1 MVQPNWP
8 ILVLFYDQ
16 GEAHLLATTTAVRDA
31 SMNNS
36 MLIGIV
42 AALFAA
48 FAWSLNFVVPFVIGD
63 YSVFDF
69 ALFRFGVSG
78 AVAMGFLSWKWDTVR
93 VLGVSD
99 WRVAFRL
106 GFIGYLG
113 YFLTVAGAAIFA
125 GPVIAPAFLGLV
137 PIVLAVAGNLRQKAV
152 SWSAL
157 ILPLTLAAI
166 GLAFVNAS
174 VFGAASMTSTRSL
187 FAGIPLAIAAVS
199 LWTWFGLANQRA
211 LAERPSM
218 DAGVWTALILVGGGV
233 EMLVFMP
240 AGLALGVFSIPQLG
254 LGWDVAG
261 QLYVWSISLAILAS
275 VGGALAWTFAAKRL
289 PVALSAQLIVSET
302 VFGTIFGLAVHG
314 RWPAPTDILGIAF
327 LVAGVMT
334 AIHVFHGERKL
345 AAVVYLPRESR
356 PKTGFC
362 DSHPS

>member
-1 MVQPNWP
+1 MDSG
-8 ILVLFYDQ
+8 LLDR
-16 GEAHLLATTTAVRDA
+16 ELLALSKRDRSA
-31 SMNNS
+31 SISNS
-36 MLIGIV
+36 KSIGIV

-78 AVAMGFLSWKWDTVR
+78 AAALGFLVWRWDTIR
-93 VLGVSD
+93 VLGLGD
-99 WRVAFRL
+99 WLAAFGL

-113 YFLTVAGAAIFA
+113 YFLSVAGAALFA

-157 ILPLTLAAI
+157 ILPLSLAAV

-174 VFGAASMTSTRSL
+174 VFDPASTTSTQSL
-187 FAGIPLAIAAVS
+187 IVGIPLAIAAVG

-211 LAERPSM
+211 LAERPRIDS
-218 DAGVWTALILVGGGV
+218 GVWTALILVGGGV

-240 AGLALGVFSIPQLG
+240 VGLALGMFNFPQLG
-254 LGWDVAG
+254 LGWDAAG
-261 QLYVWSISLAILAS
+261 SLYLWSISLALLAS

-302 VFGTIFGLAVHG
+302 GFGTIFGLAVHG
-314 RWPAPTDILGIAF
+314 RWPTPTDILGIVF
-327 LVAGVMT
+327 LVAGVVT
-334 AIHVFHGERKL
+334 AIRVFHSEHKL
-345 AAVVYLPRESR
+345 TAVAQEPR
-356 PKTGFC
+356 
-362 DSHPS
+362 DSWE

>member
-1 MVQPNWP
+1 
-8 ILVLFYDQ
+8 
-16 GEAHLLATTTAVRDA
+16 
-31 SMNNS
+31 MNNS
-36 MLIGIV
+36 MLIGIA

-78 AVAMGFLSWKWDTVR
+78 AVGIGFLLWKWRTIR
-93 VLGVSD
+93 VVGMSD
-99 WRVAFRL
+99 WLVAFRL

-137 PIVLAVAGNLRQKAV
+137 PIVLAVAGNLRRKAV
-152 SWSAL
+152 RWSAL
-157 ILPLTLAAI
+157 ILPLALAAV
-166 GLAFVNAS
+166 GLAFVNAG
-174 VFGAASMTSTRSL
+174 VFDLASTTSTQSL
-187 FAGIPLAIAAVS
+187 IVGILLAITAVN

-218 DAGVWTALILVGGGV
+218 DSGVWTALILVGGGV
-233 EMLVFMP
+233 EMLVFVP
-240 AGLALGVFSIPQLG
+240 VGLALGVFNFPQLG
-254 LGWDVAG
+254 LGWDAAG
-261 QLYVWSISLAILAS
+261 SLYLWSISLAILAS

-314 RWPAPTDILGIAF
+314 RWPTPTDILGIAF

-334 AIHVFHGERKL
+334 AIHVFHSERKL
-345 AAVVYLPRESR
+345 AAVA
-356 PKTGFC
+356 
-362 DSHPS
+362 

>member
-1 MVQPNWP
+1 M
-8 ILVLFYDQ
+8 
-16 GEAHLLATTTAVRDA
+16 
-31 SMNNS
+31 
-36 MLIGIV
+36 

-78 AVAMGFLSWKWDTVR
+78 AVAVGFLIWKWDAICALR
-93 VLGVSD
+93 IGD
-99 WRVAFRL
+99 WLAAFGL

-113 YFLTVAGAAIFA
+113 YFLSVAGAAIFA

-137 PIVLAVAGNLRQKAV
+137 PIVLAVAGNLRQKTV

-157 ILPLTLAAI
+157 IVPLALAAVGLTL
-166 GLAFVNAS
+166 VNAS
-174 VFGAASMTSTRSL
+174 VFDPTNTTSTRSL
-187 FAGIPLAIAAVS
+187 IVGIPLALAAVG

-211 LAERPSM
+211 LAERPGM
-218 DAGVWTALILVGGGV
+218 DTGVWTALILVGGGV
-233 EMLVFMP
+233 QMLVFMP
-240 AGLALGVFSIPQLG
+240 VGLALGVFHFPQLG

-261 QLYVWSISLAILAS
+261 SLYLWSISLAFLAS
-275 VGGALAWTFAAKRL
+275 VGGALAWTFAAQRL

-314 RWPAPTDILGIAF
+314 RWPTPTDILGIVF

-334 AIHVFHGERKL
+334 AIHVFHSERRL
-345 AAVVYLPRESR
+345 AAVA
-356 PKTGFC
+356 
-362 DSHPS
+362 

>member
-1 MVQPNWP
+1 MRNPM
-8 ILVLFYDQ
+8 LF
-16 GEAHLLATTTAVRDA
+16 
-31 SMNNS
+31 
-36 MLIGIV
+36 GIV

-48 FAWSLNFVVPFVIGD
+48 FAWSLNFVVPFVIGG

-78 AVAMGFLSWKWDTVR
+78 ALGMAYLLWKSDTIR
-93 VLGVSD
+93 GLRLRD
-99 WRVAFRL
+99 WLAAFRL

-113 YFLTVAGAAIFA
+113 YFLSVAGAAIFA

-137 PIVLAVAGNLRQKAV
+137 PIVLAIAGNLRQKTV

-157 ILPLTLAAI
+157 IFPLTLAVI

-174 VFGAASMTSTRSL
+174 ALDAASMTSMRSL
-187 FAGIPLAIAAVS
+187 VVGIVLAMAAVS

-218 DAGVWTALILVGGGV
+218 DSGVWTALILVGGGV
-233 EMLVFMP
+233 EMLAFTPV
-240 AGLALGVFSIPQLG
+240 GLALGVFSFPQLG

-261 QLYVWSISLAILAS
+261 SLYLWSGSLAILAS

-314 RWPAPTDILGIAF
+314 RWPTTTDLLGIVF

-334 AIHVFHGERKL
+334 AIHVFHSERKL
-345 AAVVYLPRESR
+345 AVAV
-356 PKTGFC
+356 
-362 DSHPS
+362 

>member
-1 MVQPNWP
+1 MNSSK
-8 ILVLFYDQ
+8 
-16 GEAHLLATTTAVRDA
+16 
-31 SMNNS
+31 SM
-36 MLIGIV
+36 GIV

-78 AVAMGFLSWKWDTVR
+78 VVAVGFLIWKWDAIR
-93 VLGVSD
+93 VLRMGD
-99 WRVAFRL
+99 WLAAFGL

-113 YFLTVAGAAIFA
+113 YFLSVAGAAIFA

-137 PIVLAVAGNLRQKAV
+137 PIVLAVAGNLRQKTV

-157 ILPLTLAAI
+157 ILPLALAAV
-166 GLAFVNAS
+166 GLAFVNAG
-174 VFGAASMTSTRSL
+174 VFDPASTTSTRSL
-187 FAGIPLAIAAVS
+187 IVGIPLAVAAVS

-211 LAERPSM
+211 LAQRPRM
-218 DAGVWTALILVGGGV
+218 DTGVWTALILVGGGV

-240 AGLALGVFSIPQLG
+240 VGLTLGVFNFPQLG

-261 QLYVWSISLAILAS
+261 SLYLWSISLAFLAS
-275 VGGALAWTFAAKRL
+275 VGGALAWTFAAQRL

-314 RWPAPTDILGIAF
+314 CWPTTTDILGIVF
-327 LVAGVMT
+327 LVAGVVT
-334 AIHVFHGERKL
+334 AIHAFHGERKL
-345 AAVVYLPRESR
+345 AAAA
-356 PKTGFC
+356 
-362 DSHPS
+362 

>member
-1 MVQPNWP
+1 
-8 ILVLFYDQ
+8 
-16 GEAHLLATTTAVRDA
+16 
-31 SMNNS
+31 MNNS
-36 MLIGIV
+36 MLIGIA

-63 YSVFDF
+63 YTVLDF

-78 AVAMGFLSWKWDTVR
+78 AVGMGFLLWRWDTIR
-93 VLGVSD
+93 VLRASD
-99 WRVAFRL
+99 WLVAFRL
-106 GFIGYLG
+106 GFIGFLG
-113 YFLTVAGAAIFA
+113 YFLAVAGAAIFA

-137 PIVLAVAGNLRQKAV
+137 PIVLAVAGNSRQKAV
-152 SWSAL
+152 RWSAL
-157 ILPLTLAAI
+157 ILPLALAAV

-174 VFGAASMTSTRSL
+174 VFDSASMMSAQSL
-187 FAGIPLAIAAVS
+187 IVGILLAIAAVS

-211 LAERPSM
+211 LAERPGM

-233 EMLVFMP
+233 EMLGFVP
-240 AGLALGVFSIPQLG
+240 AGLALGVFNFPQLG

-261 QLYVWSISLAILAS
+261 SLYLWSISLAMLAS

-314 RWPAPTDILGIAF
+314 RWPTTTDILGIAF
-327 LVAGVMT
+327 LVAGVMI

-345 AAVVYLPRESR
+345 AAAA
-356 PKTGFC
+356 
-362 DSHPS
+362 